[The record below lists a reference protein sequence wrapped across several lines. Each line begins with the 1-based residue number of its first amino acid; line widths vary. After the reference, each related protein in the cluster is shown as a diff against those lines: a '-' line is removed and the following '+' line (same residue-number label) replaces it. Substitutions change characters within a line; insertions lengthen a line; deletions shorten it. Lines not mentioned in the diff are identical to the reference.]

1 MSNCHLV
8 AGRSLIDL
16 VASRLALRAPALRA
30 ATTLTRPNRS
40 AQRLPCGRHSV
51 PTAKT
56 VGQDRGFRAIA
67 PPSQVRRDCLLISN
81 ASCGLGG
88 FGCAAHAVRKMSLP
102 SPQSRRTWL
111 AKLVGSTATS
121 GQCISCVADAMCQ
134 CPLISV
140 TAPQRANGEIPSEGS
155 RQQPRCYSQPSAT
168 MSARSR
174 PQPPLTGAVPD
185 QGQAEAAGYPRDLGS
200 TLRVVLT
207 YDEPD
212 RERIHTRSR

>member
-1 MSNCHLV
+1 MS
-8 AGRSLIDL
+8 SLIDL

-140 TAPQRANGEIPSEGS
+140 TAPQRADGENPSEGS
-155 RQQPRCYSQPSAT
+155 RQCYNRSLLQQYRHKAVVRCDASIRSQLELERHIGGTWTWRDHAQDDVEPQFSGFRCCLVSVPRSHVISA
-168 MSARSR
+168 
-174 PQPPLTGAVPD
+174 
-185 QGQAEAAGYPRDLGS
+185 
-200 TLRVVLT
+200 
-207 YDEPD
+207 
-212 RERIHTRSR
+212 